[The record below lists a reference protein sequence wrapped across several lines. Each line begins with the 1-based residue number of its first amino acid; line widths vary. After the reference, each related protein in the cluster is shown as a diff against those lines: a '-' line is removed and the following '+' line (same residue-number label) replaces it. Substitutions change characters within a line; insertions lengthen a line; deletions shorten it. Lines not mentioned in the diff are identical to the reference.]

1 MTEEEF
7 ERSIRA
13 LRDEGDQPAPQA
25 RLTRER
31 ILADLRPK
39 AGKRRAIWLIPIAA
53 LLAGSTVLAATGRLP
68 EAFHAAARALGL
80 EARKEEPKEGTAQK
94 SAPTKPSQP
103 PESPP
108 ASSESVVTAAPATAE
123 SEPPP
128 PTAQTETSSTAL
140 RSDAGTAKR
149 AAKRRAAVAGTAPSG
164 TAALATEVPPA
175 HDESTASSP
184 PPSASAPGEAI
195 DDQGTLALYRRAR
208 KLQLDQKPA
217 EALAAWDAYLT
228 AEPRGPLSVDA
239 RYGRALCLVRLGRKQ
254 EARTALE
261 PFASGKYG
269 TYRQSEA
276 RALLDAMP

>member
-1 MTEEEF
+1 MNDDDL

-13 LRDEGDQPAPQA
+13 LREEGDQPAPQA

-39 AGKRRAIWLIPIAA
+39 TRRRRAIWMIPLAA

-80 EARKEEPKEGTAQK
+80 EAVAQ
-94 SAPTKPSQP
+94 SPTPSSEAVVPPAPTA
-103 PESPP
+103 PE
-108 ASSESVVTAAPATAE
+108 PATTAFA
-123 SEPPP
+123 SNQDEP
-128 PTAQTETSSTAL
+128 SSAVV
-140 RSDAGTAKR
+140 RADAGAAKR
-149 AAKRRAAVAGTAPSG
+149 AARRTAPAASSASGASAASAVQPGPVQTEATTSAGVPPAGTA
-164 TAALATEVPPA
+164 
-175 HDESTASSP
+175 
-184 PPSASAPGEAI
+184 SAVA

-208 KLQLDQKPA
+208 QLHFIEQKPGA
-217 EALAAWDAYLT
+217 ALAAWDAYLA

-239 RYGRALCLVRLGRKQ
+239 RYARALCLVRLGRKQ

-261 PFASGKYG
+261 PFAAGKFG